1 MGMRAEELTV
11 REAEVWASYQ
21 RMRVRLTGR
30 IQRELARTAGL
41 SEADYDILMALMA
54 WPNETVRAM
63 ALRCGLEWEKSRL
76 SHQLSRMAAR
86 GLITREECAEDSR
99 GAVVRITEKGRA
111 LAEEARRVCE
121 QTVHRSL
128 MDALTPDQLDA
139 LGAIAEA
146 VLGRLGE
153 DGM

>member
-1 MGMRAEELTV
+1 MGMGTIELTV
-11 REAEVWASYQ
+11 REAEVWATYQ

-30 IQRELARTAGL
+30 LQRELARTAGL
-41 SEADYDILMALMA
+41 SEADYDILMALVA

-99 GAVVRITEKGRA
+99 GAVVRITEKGRV

-128 MDALTPDQLDA
+128 MGALTPDQLDA
-139 LGAIAEA
+139 LRAIAEA
-146 VLGRLGE
+146 VLARLDE
-153 DGM
+153 DGT